1 MNIRWLKNYS
11 PCGRKDEN
19 MTEKRKREKKQ
30 RTRQIIFRTAAAA
43 FVVIVVTVVILHG
56 IDTAKSGTKTLKG
69 EKLYHFHE
77 VEPGENLYG
86 IAGKYMDVL
95 QYDSRSDYIKEI
107 QLMNHLEDEKIVAGD
122 RLVVPIYV
130 YDIYDLK

>member
-1 MNIRWLKNYS
+1 
-11 PCGRKDEN
+11 

-43 FVVIVVTVVILHG
+43 LVVIAMTVVVFHG
-56 IDTAKSGTKTLKG
+56 IKTAKSDSKTLKG

-77 VEPGENLYG
+77 VKPGETLYG

-95 QYDSRSDYIKEI
+95 QYDSRSDYIKEV
-107 QLMNHLEDEKIVAGD
+107 QLMNHLKNEKIVAGD
-122 RLVVPIYV
+122 ELVVPIYV
-130 YDIYDLK
+130 YDLE